1 MSRRKVQDS
10 PAGKFNSHSVS
21 CKKDTSAQK
30 AQLKKELDRLLQ
42 KDVLIKAG
50 KPTSWV
56 LPLVIVGKPKGDLR
70 LYLDPMDLNEYIRR
84 ENYHLPNR

>member
-21 CKKDTSAQK
+21 CKKDTTCTEGTA
-30 AQLKKELDRLLQ
+30 E

-70 LYLDPMDLNEYIRR
+70 LYLDPMDLNKYIRR